1 MKLLE
6 EKKKLA
12 GKLLREIQ
20 LEEEKLVAAKL
31 KKTVKIGD
39 CYKFHNSYSGDDRW
53 WFYHKVTKVR
63 DTLVRTESIQ
73 YTSDDTL
80 LYRPKDVVFGFNGE
94 IRSGYVPISHK
105 EYELAKARILKKIR
119 T

>member
-1 MKLLE
+1 MKIE

-12 GKLLREIQ
+12 GKLLREIR

-31 KKTVKIGD
+31 KKTVKVGD

-53 WFYHKVTKVR
+53 WFYHKVTKIR
-63 DTLVRTESIQ
+63 DSLVHTESIQ
-73 YTSDDTL
+73 FTSDDTL

-94 IRSGYVPISHK
+94 LRSGYVRIPPK
-105 EYELAKARILKKIR
+105 EYERAKARILKKIKK
-119 T
+119 